1 MWFFANLYEC
11 ERAQRSRSRSKECSP
26 AFDRSRRSSEDIS
39 RMLSKSKVPGAIP
52 TAVKAILKVSQKLWP
67 YGLVGET
74 EASLASLQSGTH
86 S

>member
-1 MWFFANLYEC
+1 MRFFSNLYKC
-11 ERAQRSRSRSKECSP
+11 KGTQGSRSKECSP
-26 AFDRSRRSSEDIS
+26 ALDRSRRSSEDVF
-39 RMLSKSKVPGAIP
+39 RMFSESKAPCAIP
-52 TAVKAILKVSQKLWP
+52 AAVEAILKVSQQLWP